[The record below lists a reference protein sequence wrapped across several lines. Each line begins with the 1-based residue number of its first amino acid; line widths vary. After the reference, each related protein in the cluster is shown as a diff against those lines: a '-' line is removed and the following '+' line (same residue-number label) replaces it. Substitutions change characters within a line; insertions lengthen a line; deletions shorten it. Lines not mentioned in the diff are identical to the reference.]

1 MAGTTVLEG
10 GDLALPE
17 SIQDV
22 FSEYMSFSGATTP
35 AVIDENDD
43 ARRALLDGRV
53 GIDDIPGFE
62 NDGKLI
68 IMLDDDALQSAGILQ
83 LMLGKA
89 GVEVDDVYCAEDDS
103 FFTVVCTKERIAFRF
118 IQDKPKTA

>member
-68 IMLDDDALQSAGILQ
+68 IMLDDDALLSAGILQ
-83 LMLGKA
+83 KMLDEA
-89 GVEVDDVYCAEDDS
+89 GVEAYVDAAEDDS
-103 FFTVVCTKERIAFRF
+103 FFTAVCTKERIGFLF
-118 IQDKPKTA
+118 IQDKPNPA